1 MRPLTRPSWML
12 SDRHL
17 GVLLPL
23 EPGWDWVP
31 QRSKEQ
37 IRLALNGHNTTI
49 STSTTITIGA
59 TISSTNHWNITNT
72 IKTTYSWQ
80 QSIKDV
86 FFRMFQN
93 PPLNPGKR
101 ITLKE
106 KKHTRQKTQ
115 EGSVCKHFL
124 SIYFCWQLCKS
135 GQPSIWTLQPRL
147 NEGRWREL
155 TSFHLKLENT
165 ALDAFFEKR
174 SNVHDVDISW
184 GAVEIFAAVGLICW
198 VGGGLVE

>member
-23 EPGWDWVP
+23 EPGWDCVP

-93 PPLNPGKR
+93 LPLNPGKR
-101 ITLKE
+101 ITQKE
-106 KKHTRQKTQ
+106 KKHMRQKRQ

-155 TSFHLKLENT
+155 IHAFILNLKTRPLT
-165 ALDAFFEKR
+165 RFLKKKKKR
-174 SNVHDVDISW
+174 SDVHDRIFLEEQLRYLRQWVW
-184 GAVEIFAAVGLICW
+184 FVE
-198 VGGGLVE
+198 

>member
-1 MRPLTRPSWML
+1 MEMQIVKYEIMMKKKNNVKPWGPWR
-12 SDRHL
+12 
-17 GVLLPL
+17 VLLECCL
-23 EPGWDWVP
+23 TTTLVFCFHWNPGETV
-31 QRSKEQ
+31 RSKEQ

-93 PPLNPGKR
+93 LPLNPGKR

-106 KKHTRQKTQ
+106 KKNTWGK
-115 EGSVCKHFL
+115 KHRREVFANI
-124 SIYFCWQLCKS
+124 SS
-135 GQPSIWTLQPRL
+135 PSIFVDNCAKADNHPF
-147 NEGRWREL
+147 EL
-155 TSFHLKLENT
+155 CSH
-165 ALDAFFEKR
+165 A
-174 SNVHDVDISW
+174 
-184 GAVEIFAAVGLICW
+184 
-198 VGGGLVE
+198 